1 MDSYSYHV
9 YRKFIMISYYKKEEL
24 PIEQEYIKYF
34 ESRESRLYITTI
46 VQEGLFYNRNIFS
59 KTKNSENNGF

>member
-1 MDSYSYHV
+1 
-9 YRKFIMISYYKKEEL
+9 MISYYKKEEL

-59 KTKNSENNGF
+59 KTKNTENSGF